1 MANDNVLPMSPAD
14 KMTSAPLDLAA
25 VPVSDD
31 LLDLIPSRVGSKYSR
46 QDVLTAA
53 TVFASTGRASQ
64 AAERAG
70 VPVSTL
76 ADWRATDWW
85 HPLTVAVRNSKQAEL
100 DGALTALI
108 HSSIAAAQDRI
119 ASGDCRLVRRKDK
132 NGVENHELV
141 RVPVSARDAAIVA
154 AVAADKRQIVR
165 GEATEI
171 VRHDSDRLSVL
182 RDQMRTI
189 SGRVIEGESTPGT

>member
-1 MANDNVLPMSPAD
+1 MANDHAR
-14 KMTSAPLDLAA
+14 TPLDLTA

-31 LLDLIPSRVGSKYSR
+31 LLDLIPSREGSKYTR
-46 QDVLTAA
+46 HDVLTAA
-53 TVFASTGRASQ
+53 TVFAATGMAAR
-64 AAERAG
+64 AAELAG
-70 VPVSTL
+70 VPLRTL
-76 ADWRATDWW
+76 SDWRASEWW
-85 HPLTVAVRNSKQAEL
+85 APLTVSVRAAKQAEL

-119 ASGDCRLVRRKDK
+119 ASGDCRLVRRKDE
-132 NGVENHELV
+132 NGVDNHELV

>member
-1 MANDNVLPMSPAD
+1 
-14 KMTSAPLDLAA
+14 MTAQAPTNHDPQRETAP
-25 VPVSDD
+25 VPVADD
-31 LLDLIPSRVGSKYSR
+31 LLDLIPQREGATYSR
-46 QDVLTAA
+46 QHVLTAA
-53 TVFASTGRASQ
+53 TVFVSTGMATRA
-64 AAERAG
+64 AAAAG
-70 VPVSTL
+70 TSVS
-76 ADWRATDWW
+76 AVNEWRRKEWW
-85 HPLTVAVRNSKQAEL
+85 PALTAAVRHSKQAEL

-119 ASGDCRLVRRKDK
+119 AAGDCRLVRRKDE

-182 RDQMRTI
+182 RDQMRAI
-189 SGRVIEGESTPGT
+189 SGRVIDGEVVPGTGV

>member
-1 MANDNVLPMSPAD
+1 MANDNASR
-14 KMTSAPLDLAA
+14 KPLDLAA

-31 LLDLIPSRVGSKYSR
+31 LLDLIPQREGATHSR
-46 QDVLTAA
+46 QTVLTAA
-53 TVFASTGRASQ
+53 TVFVSTGMASH
-64 AAERAG
+64 AAAAAG
-70 VPVSTL
+70 TSVS
-76 ADWRATDWW
+76 AVNEWRRKEWW
-85 HPLTVAVRNSKQAEL
+85 PALTVAVRHAKQAEL

-108 HSSIAAAQDRI
+108 HSSVAAAQDRI
-119 ASGDCRLVRRKDK
+119 ASGDCRLVRRKDE

-189 SGRVIEGESTPGT
+189 SGRVIEGESVPGTGV